1 MDFKSLIAGSF
12 ATLII
17 GLINLVVFTYSSA
30 YTGTYAA
37 NVDFFIS
44 NRSQIYFV
52 FGFVTFC
59 CTMGLGGYVT
69 ALMAGQREVLHG
81 AITGTVVGGLSLF
94 GSTSVGDFSLTSVVL
109 IVFSGICGGV
119 GGSVHRLVKKRTI
132 KRQPRAE
139 ATGS

>member
-1 MDFKSLIAGSF
+1 MDCKSLIAGSL

-17 GLINLVVFTYSSA
+17 GLINLAVFTLSSA

-37 NVDFFIS
+37 NIDFFIAY
-44 NRSQIYFV
+44 RSQIYFV
-52 FGFVTFC
+52 FAFVPFC

-81 AITGTVVGGLSLF
+81 AITGTLVGGLSLF
-94 GSTSVGDFSLTSVVL
+94 SSTSVGDFSLTSVVL

-119 GGSVHRLVKKRTI
+119 GGGVRELVKKRTT
-132 KRQPRAE
+132 KRQLRAE
-139 ATGS
+139 ATDC